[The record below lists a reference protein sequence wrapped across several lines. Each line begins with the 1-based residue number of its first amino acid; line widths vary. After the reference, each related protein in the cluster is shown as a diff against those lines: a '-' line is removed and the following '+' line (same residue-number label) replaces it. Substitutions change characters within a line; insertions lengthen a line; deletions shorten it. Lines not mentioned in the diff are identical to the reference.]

1 MAKKTSEQNT
11 SSTPDAAAVSQRAY
25 EIWQREGCPEGC
37 AMEHWLRA
45 EAEIAGAGASAS
57 DDRASSGN
65 LKVRPRRTAG
75 KGAERQF
82 QIAGR

>member
-1 MAKKTSEQNT
+1 M
-11 SSTPDAAAVSQRAY
+11 SSTPDVSAVAQRAY
-25 EIWQREGCPEGC
+25 EIWQREGCPDGC

-45 EAEIAGAGASAS
+45 EAELGGATTSV

-65 LKVRPRRTAG
+65 LKARARRTAG

-82 QIAGR
+82 QIAGQ